1 MLCCG
6 ESHHPPRKGYLQ
18 DALFAVKKG
27 ELSPVAKSAHVLRPF
42 RPSRLTISS
51 EFSRLGAHP
60 HPRAGM
66 PAPLTALSGLGGVL
80 RVASLKPRRMNT
92 YEKPGEG
99 GLVTRARICR
109 VMGLNTIECALTK
122 PSKQAAQNEHLHRNQ
137 VGGAR
142 DDPASKSRRRR
153 MILLQKNRGG
163 GGGTLKRYL
172 RFPDGLAESRGGDA
186 LQNPIWRRLRRHQ
199 RLRRD
204 QQGLLHGELPGH
216 RGMGHAVSKH
226 HPR

>member
-1 MLCCG
+1 MALGFPASSAKRLPTGC
-6 ESHHPPRKGYLQ
+6 
-18 DALFAVKKG
+18 ALFAVKKG

-66 PAPLTALSGLGGVL
+66 PAPLTALSGLGGAL

-92 YEKPGEG
+92 YKKMGEG

-142 DDPASKSRRRR
+142 DDPASKSRRRSKLLR
-153 MILLQKNRGG
+153 MILLHKN
-163 GGGTLKRYL
+163 K
-172 RFPDGLAESRGGDA
+172 
-186 LQNPIWRRLRRHQ
+186 
-199 RLRRD
+199 
-204 QQGLLHGELPGH
+204 
-216 RGMGHAVSKH
+216 
-226 HPR
+226 